1 MSKRFYLIDKYY
13 FLYNYSVNMAEESEK
28 PVCFDWMPD
37 GCTAL
42 ADGEYDAIVLGTGL
56 TECMMSGLLSV
67 LGMRV
72 LHVDRNNYYGA
83 EAASLSLSNLYEKF
97 RDHEPPQELGHN
109 RDWNVDLIP
118 KFIMACGRLVK
129 ILLHT
134 QVTRYLEF
142 KSVDGSYVVKDGKIK
157 KVPATGEE
165 ALSSN
170 LMGIFEKR
178 RFRNFLNY
186 LSAYK
191 EEDPSTF
198 DGKDL
203 TRMTMRQLYEDFGLD
218 ENTQAFVGHAM
229 GLETDDNYLNEAALR
244 VVKSI
249 QLYCFSLN
257 QYGRSPYL
265 YPLYGLG
272 GLPEGFSR
280 LCAIN
285 GGTFML
291 HTPVDEIL
299 TNEEGVAWG
308 IRSGSEVAKGTMIVG
323 DPSYFPPEKCRVVG
337 QVVRSICFL
346 DHPIRDTND
355 AESVQLILPSRHTGR
370 QNDIYCCM
378 VSYAHNVAAR
388 GMYIAIC
395 STRVETDDPIAELD
409 QAFNLLG
416 PIIERFDTVSDLT
429 EPVGDGTTDRCFIS
443 RTYDSTTHFE
453 SVASDVLSLYQRVTG
468 QELDMT
474 ISADITNPE
483 EG

>member
-1 MSKRFYLIDKYY
+1 M
-13 FLYNYSVNMAEESEK
+13 ESSEDNK
-28 PVCFDWMPD
+28 PVHFDWMPE
-37 GCTAL
+37 GREPL

-56 TECMMSGLLSV
+56 TECIMSGLLSV

-72 LHVDRNNYYGA
+72 LQMDRNNYYGA
-83 EAASLSLSNLYEKF
+83 EAASLSLTNLYEKF
-97 RDHEPPQELGHN
+97 RGTEPPEFLGSN

-142 KSVDGSYVVKDGKIK
+142 KSVDGSYVYKDGKIK

-178 RFRNFLNY
+178 KFRNFLNY
-186 LSAYK
+186 LAQYD
-191 EEDPSTF
+191 ENDPSTF
-198 DGKDL
+198 QGRDL
-203 TRMTMRQLYEDFGLD
+203 PNMTMRDLYSDFGLD

-229 GLETDDNYLNEAALR
+229 GLQTDDTYVNEGALPT
-244 VVKSI
+244 VKAI

-265 YPLYGLG
+265 YPVYGLG

-291 HTPVDEIL
+291 NTNVDEVL
-299 TNEEGVAWG
+299 FNEDGVAWG
-308 IRSGSEVAKGTMIVG
+308 VRSGNEVAKATMIIG
-323 DPSYFPPEKCRVVG
+323 DPSYFPGEKTRVVG
-337 QVVRSICFL
+337 QVVRSICIL
-346 DHPIRDTND
+346 DHPIRDTNN
-355 AESVQLILPSRHTGR
+355 AESIQLILPSRHTGR
-370 QNDIYCCM
+370 HNDIYCCM
-378 VSYAHNVAAR
+378 VSSSHLVAAR

-395 STRVETDDPIAELD
+395 STRVETDNPAQELQPAID
-409 QAFNLLG
+409 LLG
-416 PIIERFDTVSDLT
+416 PIVERFDTVSDLV
-429 EPVGDGTTDRCFIS
+429 EPVNDGTADRCFVS
-443 RTYDSTTHFE
+443 RSYDETTHFE
-453 SVASDVLSLYQRVTG
+453 SVAADVLSLYQRVTG

-474 ISADITNPE
+474 ISADMSQE